1 MCMRFAAVLVGC
13 RKYVVRWGD
22 GIAGCGAKEERLG
35 KRNWQKCLADRNR
48 TSDRWMSA
56 YYSTVHRSTNWA
68 TTSSRIPS
76 VGIEPTTLGLL
87 DPRSNQL
94 SYEGEFCHF
103 RSTPVCQ
110 YTLFIN
116 TFIQQ
121 ITPILHPNNI
131 SVPPISS
138 LYNSITSSCSY
149 SIMMTNI
156 IQLKLFFANTLS
168 IYTSTWRNSQNTL
181 TSDPLLT
188 CIHISSDQSSQYTG
202 RLRCWRSFGAMYMRL

>member
-94 SYEGEFCHF
+94 SYEGLLTIAVLVDNPVLCAMYIPLPQNHF
-103 RSTPVCQ
+103 HA
-110 YTLFIN
+110 LFLYQLSFLHIPLHLLLLILCAAIFLFLLLSSHYHAHN
-116 TFIQQ
+116 NIHMIQQ
-121 ITPILHPNNI
+121 ITPLLCTYKYNTQYVYFPIESLLHPPNK
-131 SVPPISS
+131 SPIDGSTFSS
-138 LYNSITSSCSY
+138 
-149 SIMMTNI
+149 
-156 IQLKLFFANTLS
+156 K
-168 IYTSTWRNSQNTL
+168 ST
-181 TSDPLLT
+181 
-188 CIHISSDQSSQYTG
+188 
-202 RLRCWRSFGAMYMRL
+202 

>member
-94 SYEGEFCHF
+94 SHEGSAC
-103 RSTPVCQ
+103 
-110 YTLFIN
+110 N
-116 TFIQQ
+116 
-121 ITPILHPNNI
+121 TPILQICSTPLSFLTHSHKPWLSQPSQNYWMSFSSPPLIRTHPSKSMPRSRQTIPLQAVTMNNI
-131 SVPPISS
+131 NMA
-138 LYNSITSSCSY
+138 LC
-149 SIMMTNI
+149 
-156 IQLKLFFANTLS
+156 
-168 IYTSTWRNSQNTL
+168 
-181 TSDPLLT
+181 T
-188 CIHISSDQSSQYTG
+188 CY
-202 RLRCWRSFGAMYMRL
+202 YVEYV